1 MSTHG
6 DGGKGSGRRKE
17 DVKKIHDNWDLI
29 FGAKK
34 GNTMLNDDTQ
44 ERSDEDYE
52 RSEDDD
58 GYEICHRCN
67 GSGEG
72 MYDGSRCG
80 FCKGTGEEPVE
91 RGCDDFDFPEEDDYY
106 DDN

>member
-17 DVKKIHDNWDLI
+17 DASKVRDNWDLI
-29 FGAKK
+29 FKK
-34 GNTMLNDDTQ
+34 KDTAMN
-44 ERSDEDYE
+44 EHDEHE
-52 RSEDDD
+52 ED
-58 GYEICHRCN
+58 GYEICHHCS

-80 FCKGTGEEPVE
+80 FCHGTGEAPVE
-91 RGCDDFDFPEEDDYY
+91 RDCDDDFDIPMEDDYNDY
-106 DDN
+106 N